1 MLTWRIAWRE
11 MRQRPGRALLT
22 WLSVVIG
29 VAAVMAVGIS
39 TESARRAYHDMYQAI
54 TGRAALELTGVGGS
68 TMDASLLD
76 VVRQTAGVRAAAPLI
91 QRNAIMYYGGDRMK
105 LIALG
110 IDVTLDAEVRDYE
123 LVAGQLLNPRGGVL
137 LDASLAS
144 NLGIQVGDE
153 VKLLVRRGLV
163 RTTVVGLVR
172 PSSGGLV
179 ASGSVLFMP
188 LGVAQRRFAMPGK
201 FDRIQIVLADDA
213 DIEQVQA
220 ELQSHL
226 PASVQLQPPNTHSS
240 LAEETMLALD
250 NGLRLATAFALL
262 AAVFIIMN
270 TFSMN
275 VGQRRRQLAVMRAIG
290 ATRQQI
296 GMLVFGEALLLG
308 VLGTLAG
315 FAVGMVGA
323 RILNQAMSGLFQT
336 SLPPTQLKV
345 LPLCFAAAFGLGV
358 SLLGAWL
365 PARKAARLTPL
376 EGMSGVAREDTE
388 GHSRRQALCG
398 VSLWLLSAGL
408 LGACLVGWIPL
419 EHAVVIVVMLLV
431 SLVLL
436 LPLVLSPL
444 TWLSQWLLQ
453 PLVRVEARLA
463 RRQLLRHS
471 GRTTL
476 TIGVLFV
483 SVATGLGLAN
493 SVLDNVEDV
502 RHWYRTA
509 IVGDFFIHATMPDME
524 TGLSASVPE
533 VVGQEIMQVAGIT
546 GVASMRLANA
556 TANEQ
561 PVMVMAMRREFP
573 LDSGSQPPEWQT
585 PADAAAVAADGVTIG
600 SVLAQRLG
608 LQAGDPIT
616 LPSRNGPR
624 QLTVTAVKNDYIAGG
639 LTVRME
645 RELAEQLLD
654 VQGVDAYIVKA
665 DHARLKEVE
674 QSLRGICER
683 NGMLLQSYTDLTGTI
698 EGMMSG
704 TVGSLWGLL
713 VLGLVVAAFGVVNT
727 LGMNVLEQTRELGLL
742 RVVAMTPGQVRKTIV
757 AQAAMLGMLGVA
769 PGLLAGVAMAYIMNL
784 VTQPVIGHPVAFAWH
799 PWLLGIGFLAAM
811 AMVMMAAWFP
821 AQRAARLP
829 PATALRYE

>member
-144 NLGIQVGDE
+144 NLGIQVGDA

-201 FDRIQIVLADDA
+201 LDRIQIVLADDA

-240 LAEETMLALD
+240 LAEETMLALE

-270 TFSMN
+270 TFSMS

-296 GMLVFGEALLLG
+296 GMLVFGEALP
-308 VLGTLAG
+308 AG
-315 FAVGMVGA
+315 
-323 RILNQAMSGLFQT
+323 RTITQTNIPRRTKRESHCDDPNQGPRRNSRTG
-336 SLPPTQLKV
+336 
-345 LPLCFAAAFGLGV
+345 C
-358 SLLGAWL
+358 L
-365 PARKAARLTPL
+365 PAARTP
-376 EGMSGVAREDTE
+376 
-388 GHSRRQALCG
+388 RRRTRQVQA
-398 VSLWLLSAGL
+398 V
-408 LGACLVGWIPL
+408 
-419 EHAVVIVVMLLV
+419 
-431 SLVLL
+431 
-436 LPLVLSPL
+436 
-444 TWLSQWLLQ
+444 QW
-453 PLVRVEARLA
+453 
-463 RRQLLRHS
+463 
-471 GRTTL
+471 
-476 TIGVLFV
+476 
-483 SVATGLGLAN
+483 
-493 SVLDNVEDV
+493 
-502 RHWYRTA
+502 
-509 IVGDFFIHATMPDME
+509 
-524 TGLSASVPE
+524 
-533 VVGQEIMQVAGIT
+533 
-546 GVASMRLANA
+546 
-556 TANEQ
+556 
-561 PVMVMAMRREFP
+561 
-573 LDSGSQPPEWQT
+573 
-585 PADAAAVAADGVTIG
+585 
-600 SVLAQRLG
+600 
-608 LQAGDPIT
+608 
-616 LPSRNGPR
+616 
-624 QLTVTAVKNDYIAGG
+624 
-639 LTVRME
+639 
-645 RELAEQLLD
+645 
-654 VQGVDAYIVKA
+654 
-665 DHARLKEVE
+665 
-674 QSLRGICER
+674 
-683 NGMLLQSYTDLTGTI
+683 
-698 EGMMSG
+698 
-704 TVGSLWGLL
+704 
-713 VLGLVVAAFGVVNT
+713 
-727 LGMNVLEQTRELGLL
+727 
-742 RVVAMTPGQVRKTIV
+742 
-757 AQAAMLGMLGVA
+757 
-769 PGLLAGVAMAYIMNL
+769 
-784 VTQPVIGHPVAFAWH
+784 
-799 PWLLGIGFLAAM
+799 
-811 AMVMMAAWFP
+811 
-821 AQRAARLP
+821 
-829 PATALRYE
+829 